1 MRNIFRSGRVR
12 AFAARAAIATGAALV
27 ASAALAN
34 NVIVLNSAEATLS
47 LIDENTHQ
55 VVGTVPTGKEP
66 HHLMPTPDSSSLI
79 VANSVSN
86 NLMFVDPKTGAFQRW
101 VQDIEDPYQL
111 GFSPDKKWF
120 VSTGLRLD
128 RLDIY
133 HFDGKNLSVAKRLP
147 LATMPSHIAFT
158 NDSSTAFISLQVSG
172 EIAAIDLPTQT
183 VKWKMK
189 VGKVPAGVW
198 LTPGDKY
205 LLVGMTGA
213 DYVAVVDWR
222 NQKVVKTI
230 TTGKGAHNFRS
241 MVDGKHV
248 LVSNRVANTISII
261 DEDTLTNVGDITGL
275 LPGPDDME
283 LSADKKYLWVTFRFA
298 KHVGV
303 IDLANRKLIET
314 IKVGRSPHGIYFYN
328 RAPVTA
334 PNGRKQTGRAFAPC
348 TTIEGWP
355 VPDGRTHHGAPCFI
369 PFFRRWTVSFP
380 GFRRSS
386 TSMSCSRSCSR
397 SA

>member
-1 MRNIFRSGRVR
+1 MRSNFFSGRLR
-12 AFAARAAIATGAALV
+12 AAAARATRLVVPVTAAL
-27 ASAALAN
+27 AATAAFAN

-66 HHLMPTPDSSSLI
+66 HHLMPTPDNSSLI

-86 NLMFVDPKTGAFQRW
+86 NLMFVDPKTGGLQRW
-101 VQDIEDPYQL
+101 VQDIEDPYQI
-111 GFSPDKKWF
+111 GFSPDRKWF

-133 HFDGKNLSVAKRLP
+133 HFDGKALTLAKRLP

-158 NDSSTAFISLQVSG
+158 NDSKTAFISLQVSG

-189 VGKVPAGVW
+189 VGPVPAGVW
-198 LTPGDKY
+198 LTPGDKN

-213 DYVAVVDWR
+213 DYVAVVDLAT
-222 NQKVVKTI
+222 QKVIKTI
-230 TTGKGAHNFRS
+230 PTGKGAHNFRS
-241 MVDGKHV
+241 LVDGRHV
-248 LVSNRVANTISII
+248 LISNRVANTISII
-261 DEDTLTNVGDITGL
+261 DEETLTNVGNITGL

-334 PNGRKQTGRAFAPC
+334 PNGA
-348 TTIEGWP
+348 
-355 VPDGRTHHGAPCFI
+355 
-369 PFFRRWTVSFP
+369 
-380 GFRRSS
+380 
-386 TSMSCSRSCSR
+386 
-397 SA
+397 